1 MSVAP
6 PTNAPPAH
14 HTERPQQQGEVPRQQ
29 GERPR
34 ENGERQAPGGHPPDD
49 FGNRRNPDYNG
60 DGQISD
66 AESRTYAAE
75 TRADSDKYRTD
86 SRERIAA
93 EKEEGKNYRAEVS
106 AATAQNASNNDNKI
120 HKMTGKQT
128 SPPVQMPTRP
138 EGPKP
143 S

>member
-1 MSVAP
+1 MSTVTP
-6 PTNAPPAH
+6 PPPPAH
-14 HTERPQQQGEVPRQQ
+14 KPPPEGNQPPPKS
-29 GERPR
+29 GERPPA
-34 ENGERQAPGGHPPDD
+34 NGDAPPPGGHPPDD
-49 FGNRRNPDYNG
+49 FGNRRNPDYDG
-60 DGQISD
+60 DGHISD
-66 AESRTYAAE
+66 AESRTYSSEVSAE
-75 TRADSDKYRTD
+75 KDKYRTD
-86 SRERIAA
+86 SRERVAA

-128 SPPVQMPTRP
+128 APPVQMPTRP